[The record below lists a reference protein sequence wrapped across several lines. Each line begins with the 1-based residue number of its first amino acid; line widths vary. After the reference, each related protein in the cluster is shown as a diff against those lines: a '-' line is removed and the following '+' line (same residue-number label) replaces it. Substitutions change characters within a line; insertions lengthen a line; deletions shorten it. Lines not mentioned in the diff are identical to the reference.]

1 MSRTLTMTRMSI
13 LSEADRIPALATV
26 AVAFAVVVTTW
37 DTRRRTRKHL
47 GNLPGHLLKDVGL
60 DPLTAN
66 REVAKPF
73 WQP

>member
-47 GNLPGHLLKDVGL
+47 KDMPRHLLKDVGL
-60 DPLTAN
+60 DQITAN
-66 REVAKPF
+66 QEAAKPF